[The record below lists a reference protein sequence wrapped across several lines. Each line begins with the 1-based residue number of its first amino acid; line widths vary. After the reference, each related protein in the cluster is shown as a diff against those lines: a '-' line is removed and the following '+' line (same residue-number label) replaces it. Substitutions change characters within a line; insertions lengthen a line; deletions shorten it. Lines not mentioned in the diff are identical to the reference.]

1 MMKRKIIILS
11 ITIISLLAI
20 IVKSSNKKPAI
31 EFEKFILDNGL
42 EVILHIDRSDPIVA
56 INLAAHVGSG
66 REKPGKTGFAHL
78 FEHLL
83 FLDSENLGYG
93 GLDEMNTR
101 IGGDG
106 TNGFTTND
114 MTQYFQAVPKEGLEK
129 IIWAEA
135 DKLGWFINTV
145 TQDVLD
151 NEKQVVKNEKRQR
164 VDNQP
169 YGHNLYIVSKAI
181 YPSSHPYNW
190 QVIGSL
196 EDLDSSTLDDVKEFY
211 SKWYVPNNV
220 TLTLSGDF
228 KKSEAKKL
236 ITKYFGEIPRGK
248 DISSYEA
255 EPISLEA
262 DKSFYHEDNFAT
274 LPRLSITWPTVKQ
287 YHPDSY
293 AIDILI
299 NYLTEGKDAPLNKSM
314 VEEDKVTSQISSF
327 NFTKEIA
334 GELYMF
340 MSPNVNTGLDTL
352 LPSLKKGFARF
363 ENDGIS
369 ERDLNRIK
377 ASVEVEFYQNIQ
389 SALGKA
395 IQLSEYNTFT
405 NNPGFYAEEINN
417 ILSVTEEDIMRVYNK
432 YIKEKNAIYVSFVP
446 KGQVKLAL
454 SGAVKALIEEEEI
467 KLNDLNIGEYNPENR
482 ILKNFTPSSF
492 DRSVEP
498 SFGDSYEISAPNIWR
513 DQLKNGLSLYG
524 NFSDETPLINFSLF
538 IDAGKKYGAVDKPA
552 IPRLLAEMLGKGTLN
567 KTTSEVEDAIQ
578 SLGSSISIRNNV
590 EGTYITGV
598 TLNKNFNK
606 TIDILK
612 EILTKPRWDQEE
624 FELLKIK
631 AIEDITKSEGNP
643 NFIAYSENAKLNY
656 KDNNILRYVGYGP
669 KNKIDAV
676 DLVDLKDFYNQF
688 YNFNDA
694 KLRIVGNYDTKK
706 IKERFSFNM
715 NMSSDNQKLL
725 PEPANPVE
733 ETKIYFY
740 DIPNSK
746 QSVLTMNYPSL
757 KATNEDYLLA
767 KAINFSL
774 GGIYTSKLNS
784 KLRIEKGYT
793 YGIRSAFNG
802 TNDEGS
808 FQIQTSVRTNVTKE
822 AIELIR
828 DIITSYGTEFT
839 AAELEVM
846 KNALIR
852 GEALENETFT
862 NKLQLLNNIS
872 MYDYDD
878 NYQSENIKLIKEL
891 SIDKFKLLAAKYI
904 LPSKM
909 NILVVGDAKTQLGRL
924 KELGYGD
931 PILLNKY

>member
-1 MMKRKIIILS
+1 MKRNIIILA
-11 ITIISLLAI
+11 ITIISFLAI
-20 IVKSSNKKPAI
+20 IVKNSDKNPTI

-56 INLAAHVGSG
+56 INLAAKVGSG
-66 REKPGKTGFAHL
+66 REKPGRTGFAHL

-164 VDNQP
+164 VDNRP
-169 YGHNLYIVSKAI
+169 YGHNRYIVSKAI
-181 YPSSHPYNW
+181 YPSNHPYNW

-228 KKSEAKKL
+228 KKSEAKNL
-236 ITKYFGEIPRGK
+236 ITKYFGEIPKGE
-248 DISSYEA
+248 DISTYEA
-255 EPISLEA
+255 EPVSLKA

-274 LPRLSITWPTVKQ
+274 LPQLSITWPTVKQ

-293 AIDILI
+293 ALDILI
-299 NYLTEGKDAPLNKSM
+299 NYLTEGKNAPLNQSM
-314 VEEDKVTSQISSF
+314 IEEDKVTSQISSY
-327 NFTKEIA
+327 NHTKEIA

-340 MSPNVNTGLDTL
+340 MSPNENKSIDTL
-352 LPSLKKGFARF
+352 LPPLKKGFARF
-363 ENDGIS
+363 ENNGIS

-377 ASVEVEFYQNIQ
+377 AGVEVDFYQNIQ

-405 NNPGFYAEEINN
+405 NNPGFFEEEINN

-432 YIKEKNAIYVSFVP
+432 YIKGKNAVYVSFVP
-446 KGQVKLAL
+446 KGQIKLAL
-454 SGAVKALIEEEEI
+454 SGAVKAEIEEEEI
-467 KLNDLNIGEYNPENR
+467 KLNKLNISEYSPENR
-482 ILKNFTPSSF
+482 IIKKFTPSSF
-492 DRSVEP
+492 DRSIEP
-498 SFGDSYEISAPNIWR
+498 SFGESYEITAPNIWR
-513 DQLKNGLSLYG
+513 DQLKNGLDLYG
-524 NFSDETPLINFSLF
+524 NFSNETPLINFSLF
-538 IDAGKKYGAVDKPA
+538 IDAGRKYGAADKPA
-552 IPRLLAEMLGKGTLN
+552 IPRLLAEMLSKGTAN
-567 KTTSEVEDAIQ
+567 KTTSELEEAIQ
-578 SLGSSISIRNNV
+578 SLGSSISIRNDV
-590 EGTYITGV
+590 EGTYISGF
-598 TLNKNFNK
+598 TLSKNFNK
-606 TIDILK
+606 TINILK
-612 EILTKPRWDQEE
+612 EILTNPRWDQKE

-631 AIEDITKSEGNP
+631 VIEDITKSEGNP
-643 NFIAYSENAKLNY
+643 NFIAYRENAKLSY
-656 KDNNILRYVGYGP
+656 KDNNILHYVGYGP
-669 KNKIDAV
+669 KNKIEAV
-676 DLVDLKDFYNQF
+676 ELDDLQDFYKKF
-688 YNFNDA
+688 YNFNKA
-694 KLRIVGNYDTKK
+694 KLRIVGNYDTKQ
-706 IKERFSFNM
+706 IKEKFSFDM
-715 NMSSDNQKLL
+715 VMSSSNQRSL
-725 PEPANPVE
+725 PEPANPVG

-740 DIPNSK
+740 DIPDSK

-757 KATNEDYLLA
+757 KATDENYLLA

-828 DIITSYGTEFT
+828 DIVTSYGTKFT
-839 AAELEVM
+839 PSELEIM

-852 GEALENETFT
+852 GKALENETFT

-872 MYDYDD
+872 LYNYDD
-878 NYQSENIKLIKEL
+878 NYQSENTKLIKEL

-931 PILLNKY
+931 PILLNKH

>member
-1 MMKRKIIILS
+1 MKRNIIILA
-11 ITIISLLAI
+11 ITIISFLAI
-20 IVKSSNKKPAI
+20 IVKNSDKNPTI

-56 INLAAHVGSG
+56 INLAAKVGSG
-66 REKPGKTGFAHL
+66 REKPGRTGFAHL

-164 VDNQP
+164 VDNRP
-169 YGHNLYIVSKAI
+169 YGHNRYIVSKAI
-181 YPSSHPYNW
+181 YPSNHPYNW

-196 EDLDSSTLDDVKEFY
+196 EDLDSSTLGDVKEFY

-228 KKSEAKKL
+228 KKSEAKNL
-236 ITKYFGEIPRGK
+236 ITKYFGEIPKGE
-248 DISSYEA
+248 DISTYEA
-255 EPISLEA
+255 EPVSLKA

-274 LPRLSITWPTVKQ
+274 LPQLSITWPTVKQ

-293 AIDILI
+293 ALDILI
-299 NYLTEGKDAPLNKSM
+299 NYLTEGKNAPLNQSM
-314 VEEDKVTSQISSF
+314 IEEDKVTSQISSY
-327 NFTKEIA
+327 NHTKEIA

-340 MSPNVNTGLDTL
+340 MSPNENKSIDTL
-352 LPSLKKGFARF
+352 LPPLKKGFARF
-363 ENDGIS
+363 ENNGIS

-377 ASVEVEFYQNIQ
+377 AGVEVDFYQNIQ

-405 NNPGFYAEEINN
+405 NNPGFFEEEINN

-432 YIKEKNAIYVSFVP
+432 YIKGKNAVYVSFVP
-446 KGQVKLAL
+446 KGQIKLAL
-454 SGAVKALIEEEEI
+454 SGAVKAEIEEEEI
-467 KLNDLNIGEYNPENR
+467 KLNKLNISEYSPENR
-482 ILKNFTPSSF
+482 IIKKFTPSSF
-492 DRSVEP
+492 DRSIEP
-498 SFGDSYEISAPNIWR
+498 SFGESYEITAPNIWR
-513 DQLKNGLSLYG
+513 DQLKNGLDLYG
-524 NFSDETPLINFSLF
+524 NFSNETPLINFSLF
-538 IDAGKKYGAVDKPA
+538 IDAGRKYGAADKPA
-552 IPRLLAEMLGKGTLN
+552 IPRLLAEMLSKGTAN
-567 KTTSEVEDAIQ
+567 KTTSELEEAIQ
-578 SLGSSISIRNNV
+578 SLGSSISIRNDV
-590 EGTYITGV
+590 EGTYISGF
-598 TLNKNFNK
+598 TLSKNFNK
-606 TIDILK
+606 TINILK
-612 EILTKPRWDQEE
+612 EILTNPRWDQKE

-643 NFIAYSENAKLNY
+643 NFIAYRENAKLSY
-656 KDNNILRYVGYGP
+656 KDNNILHYVGYGP
-669 KNKIDAV
+669 KNKIEAV
-676 DLVDLKDFYNQF
+676 ELDDLQDFYKKF
-688 YNFNDA
+688 YNFNKA
-694 KLRIVGNYDTKK
+694 KLRIVGNYDTKQ
-706 IKERFSFNM
+706 IKEKFSFDM
-715 NMSSDNQKLL
+715 VMSSSNQRSL
-725 PEPANPVE
+725 PEPANPVG

-740 DIPNSK
+740 DIPDSK

-757 KATNEDYLLA
+757 KATDENYLLA

-828 DIITSYGTEFT
+828 DIVTSYGTKFT
-839 AAELEVM
+839 PSELEIM

-852 GEALENETFT
+852 GKALENETFT

-872 MYDYDD
+872 LYNYDD
-878 NYQSENIKLIKEL
+878 NYQSENTKLIKEL

-931 PILLNKY
+931 PILLNKH

>member
-1 MMKRKIIILS
+1 MKRNIIILS
-11 ITIISLLAI
+11 ITIISFLAI
-20 IVKSSNKKPAI
+20 IVKNSDKNPTI

-56 INLAAHVGSG
+56 INLAAKVGSG
-66 REKPGKTGFAHL
+66 REKPGRTGFAHL

-164 VDNQP
+164 VDNRP
-169 YGHNLYIVSKAI
+169 YGHNRYIVSKAI
-181 YPSSHPYNW
+181 YPSNHPYNW

-228 KKSEAKKL
+228 KKSEAKNL
-236 ITKYFGEIPRGK
+236 ITKYFGEIPKGE
-248 DISSYEA
+248 DISTYEA
-255 EPISLEA
+255 EPVSLKA

-274 LPRLSITWPTVKQ
+274 LPQLTITWPTVKQ

-293 AIDILI
+293 ALDILI
-299 NYLTEGKDAPLNKSM
+299 NYLTEGKNAPLNQSM
-314 VEEDKVTSQISSF
+314 IEEDKVTSQISSY
-327 NFTKEIA
+327 NHTKEIA

-340 MSPNVNTGLDTL
+340 MSPNENKSIDSL
-352 LPSLKKGFARF
+352 LPPLKKGFARF
-363 ENDGIS
+363 ETNGIS

-377 ASVEVEFYQNIQ
+377 AGVEVDFYQNIQ

-405 NNPGFYAEEINN
+405 NNPGFFEEEINN

-432 YIKEKNAIYVSFVP
+432 YIKGKNAVYVSFVP
-446 KGQVKLAL
+446 KGQIKLAL
-454 SGAVKALIEEEEI
+454 SGAVKAEIEEEEI
-467 KLNDLNIGEYNPENR
+467 KLNKLNISEYNPENR
-482 ILKNFTPSSF
+482 IIKKFTPSSF
-492 DRSVEP
+492 DRSIEP
-498 SFGDSYEISAPNIWR
+498 SFGESYEITAPNIWR
-513 DQLKNGLSLYG
+513 DQLKNGLDLYG

-538 IDAGKKYGAVDKPA
+538 IDAGRKYGAADKPA
-552 IPRLLAEMLGKGTLN
+552 IPRLLAEMLSKGTAN
-567 KTTSEVEDAIQ
+567 KTTSELEEAIQ
-578 SLGSSISIRNNV
+578 SLGSSISIRNDV
-590 EGTYITGV
+590 EGTYISGF
-598 TLNKNFNK
+598 TLSKNFNK
-606 TIDILK
+606 TINILK
-612 EILTKPRWDQEE
+612 EILTNPRWDQKE

-631 AIEDITKSEGNP
+631 VIEDITKSEGNP
-643 NFIAYSENAKLNY
+643 NFIAYRENAKLSY
-656 KDNNILRYVGYGP
+656 KDNNILHYVGYGP
-669 KNKIDAV
+669 KNKIEAV
-676 DLVDLKDFYNQF
+676 ELDDLQDFYNQY
-688 YNFNDA
+688 YNFNKA
-694 KLRIVGNYDTKK
+694 KLRIVGNYDTKQV
-706 IKERFSFNM
+706 KEKFSFDM
-715 NMSSDNQKLL
+715 VMSSSNQRSL
-725 PEPANPVE
+725 PEPANPVG

-740 DIPNSK
+740 DIPDSK

-757 KATNEDYLLA
+757 KATDENYLLA

-828 DIITSYGTEFT
+828 DIVTSYGTKFT
-839 AAELEVM
+839 PSELEIM

-852 GEALENETFT
+852 GKALENETFT

-872 MYDYDD
+872 LYNYDD
-878 NYQSENIKLIKEL
+878 NYQSENTKLIKEL

-931 PILLNKY
+931 PILLNKH

>member
-1 MMKRKIIILS
+1 MKRNIIILA
-11 ITIISLLAI
+11 ITIISFLAI
-20 IVKSSNKKPAI
+20 IVKNSDKNPTI

-56 INLAAHVGSG
+56 INLAAKVGSG
-66 REKPGKTGFAHL
+66 REKPGRTGFAHL

-164 VDNQP
+164 VDNRP
-169 YGHNLYIVSKAI
+169 YGHNRYIVSKAI
-181 YPSSHPYNW
+181 YPSNHPYNW

-228 KKSEAKKL
+228 KKSEAKNL
-236 ITKYFGEIPRGK
+236 ITKYFGEIPKGE
-248 DISSYEA
+248 DISTYEA
-255 EPISLEA
+255 EPVSLKA

-274 LPRLSITWPTVKQ
+274 LPQLTITWPTVKQ

-293 AIDILI
+293 ALDILI
-299 NYLTEGKDAPLNKSM
+299 NYLTEGKNAPLNQSM
-314 VEEDKVTSQISSF
+314 IEEDKVTSQISSY
-327 NFTKEIA
+327 NHTKEIA

-340 MSPNVNTGLDTL
+340 MSPNENKSIDSL
-352 LPSLKKGFARF
+352 LPPLKKGFARF
-363 ENDGIS
+363 ETNGIS

-377 ASVEVEFYQNIQ
+377 AGVEVDFYQNIQ

-405 NNPGFYAEEINN
+405 NNPGFFEEEINN

-432 YIKEKNAIYVSFVP
+432 YIKGKNAVYVSFVP
-446 KGQVKLAL
+446 KGQIKLAL
-454 SGAVKALIEEEEI
+454 SGAVKAEIEEEEI
-467 KLNDLNIGEYNPENR
+467 KLNKLNISEYNPENR
-482 ILKNFTPSSF
+482 IIKKFTPSSF
-492 DRSVEP
+492 DRSIEP
-498 SFGDSYEISAPNIWR
+498 SFGESYEITAPNIWR
-513 DQLKNGLSLYG
+513 DQLKNGLDLYG

-538 IDAGKKYGAVDKPA
+538 IDAGRKYGAADKPA
-552 IPRLLAEMLGKGTLN
+552 IPRLLAEMLSKGTAN
-567 KTTSEVEDAIQ
+567 KTTSELEEAIQ
-578 SLGSSISIRNNV
+578 SLGSSISIRNDV
-590 EGTYITGV
+590 EGTYISGF
-598 TLNKNFNK
+598 TLSKNFNK
-606 TIDILK
+606 TINILK
-612 EILTKPRWDQEE
+612 EILTNPRWDQKE

-643 NFIAYSENAKLNY
+643 NFIAYRENAKLSY
-656 KDNNILRYVGYGP
+656 KDNNILHYVGYGP
-669 KNKIDAV
+669 KNKIEAV
-676 DLVDLKDFYNQF
+676 ELDDLQDFYNQY
-688 YNFNDA
+688 YNFNKA
-694 KLRIVGNYDTKK
+694 KLRIVGNYDTKQV
-706 IKERFSFNM
+706 KEKFSFDM
-715 NMSSDNQKLL
+715 VMSSSNQRSL
-725 PEPANPVE
+725 PEPANPVG

-740 DIPNSK
+740 DIPDSK

-757 KATNEDYLLA
+757 KATDENYLLA

-828 DIITSYGTEFT
+828 DIVTSYGTKFT
-839 AAELEVM
+839 PSELEIM

-852 GEALENETFT
+852 GKALENETFT

-872 MYDYDD
+872 LYNYDD
-878 NYQSENIKLIKEL
+878 NYQSENTKLIKEL

-931 PILLNKY
+931 PILLNKH

>member
-1 MMKRKIIILS
+1 MKRNIIILA
-11 ITIISLLAI
+11 ITIISFLAI
-20 IVKSSNKKPAI
+20 IVKNSDKNPTI

-56 INLAAHVGSG
+56 INLAAKVGSG
-66 REKPGKTGFAHL
+66 REKPGRTGFAHL

-164 VDNQP
+164 VDNRP
-169 YGHNLYIVSKAI
+169 YGHNRYIVSKAI
-181 YPSSHPYNW
+181 YPSNHPYNW

-196 EDLDSSTLDDVKEFY
+196 EDLDSSTLGDVKEFY

-228 KKSEAKKL
+228 KKSEAKNL
-236 ITKYFGEIPRGK
+236 ITKYFGEIPKGE
-248 DISSYEA
+248 DISTYEA
-255 EPISLEA
+255 EPVSLKA

-293 AIDILI
+293 PLDILI
-299 NYLTEGKDAPLNKSM
+299 NYLTEGKNAPLNQSM
-314 VEEDKVTSQISSF
+314 IEEDKVTSQISSY
-327 NFTKEIA
+327 NHTKEIA

-340 MSPNVNTGLDTL
+340 MSPNENKSIDSL
-352 LPSLKKGFARF
+352 LPPLKKGFARF
-363 ENDGIS
+363 ENNGIS

-377 ASVEVEFYQNIQ
+377 AGVEVDFYQNIQ

-405 NNPGFYAEEINN
+405 NNPGFFEEEINN

-432 YIKEKNAIYVSFVP
+432 YIKGKNAVYVSFVP
-446 KGQVKLAL
+446 KGQIKLAL
-454 SGAVKALIEEEEI
+454 SGAVKAEIEEEEI
-467 KLNDLNIGEYNPENR
+467 KLNKLNISEYNPENR
-482 ILKNFTPSSF
+482 IIKKFTPSSF
-492 DRSVEP
+492 DRSIEP
-498 SFGDSYEISAPNIWR
+498 SFGESYEITAPNIWR
-513 DQLKNGLSLYG
+513 DQLKNGLDLYG

-538 IDAGKKYGAVDKPA
+538 IDAGRKYGAADKPA
-552 IPRLLAEMLGKGTLN
+552 IPRLLAEMLSKGTAN
-567 KTTSEVEDAIQ
+567 KTTSELEEAIQ
-578 SLGSSISIRNNV
+578 SLGSSISIRNDV
-590 EGTYITGV
+590 EGTYISGF
-598 TLNKNFNK
+598 TLSKNFNK
-606 TIDILK
+606 TINILE
-612 EILTKPRWDQEE
+612 EILTNPRWDQKE

-631 AIEDITKSEGNP
+631 VIEDITKSEGNP
-643 NFIAYSENAKLNY
+643 NFIAYRENAKLSY
-656 KDNNILRYVGYGP
+656 KDNNILHYVGYGP
-669 KNKIDAV
+669 KNKIEAV
-676 DLVDLKDFYNQF
+676 ELDDLQDFYNQF
-688 YNFNDA
+688 YNFNKA
-694 KLRIVGNYDTKK
+694 KLRIVGNYDKK
-706 IKERFSFNM
+706 QIKEKFSFDM
-715 NMSSDNQKLL
+715 VMSSSNQRSL
-725 PEPANPVE
+725 PEPASPVG

-740 DIPNSK
+740 DIPDSK

-757 KATNEDYLLA
+757 KATDEDYLLA

-828 DIITSYGTEFT
+828 DIVTSYGTKFT
-839 AAELEVM
+839 PSELEIM

-852 GEALENETFT
+852 GKALENETFT

-872 MYDYDD
+872 LYNYDD
-878 NYQSENIKLIKEL
+878 NYQSENTKLIKEL

-931 PILLNKY
+931 AILLNKQ

>member
-1 MMKRKIIILS
+1 MKRNIIILS
-11 ITIISLLAI
+11 ITIISFLAI
-20 IVKSSNKKPAI
+20 IVKNSDKNPTI

-56 INLAAHVGSG
+56 INLAAKVGSG
-66 REKPGKTGFAHL
+66 REKPGRTGFAHL

-164 VDNQP
+164 VDNRP
-169 YGHNLYIVSKAI
+169 YGHNRYIVSKAI
-181 YPSSHPYNW
+181 YPSNHPYNW

-196 EDLDSSTLDDVKEFY
+196 EDLDSSTLGDVKEFY

-228 KKSEAKKL
+228 KKSEAKNL
-236 ITKYFGEIPRGK
+236 ITKYFGEIPKGE
-248 DISSYEA
+248 DISTYEA
-255 EPISLEA
+255 EPVSLKA

-274 LPRLSITWPTVKQ
+274 LPQLSITWPTVKQ

-293 AIDILI
+293 ALDILI
-299 NYLTEGKDAPLNKSM
+299 NYLTEGKNAPLNQSM
-314 VEEDKVTSQISSF
+314 IEEDKVTSQISSY
-327 NFTKEIA
+327 NHTKEIA

-340 MSPNVNTGLDTL
+340 MSPNENKSIDSL
-352 LPSLKKGFARF
+352 LPPLKKGFARF
-363 ENDGIS
+363 ENNGIS

-377 ASVEVEFYQNIQ
+377 AGVEVDFYQNIQ

-405 NNPGFYAEEINN
+405 NNPGFFEEEINN

-432 YIKEKNAIYVSFVP
+432 YIKGKNAVYVSFVP
-446 KGQVKLAL
+446 KGQIKLAL
-454 SGAVKALIEEEEI
+454 SGAVKAEIEEEEI
-467 KLNDLNIGEYNPENR
+467 KLNKLNISEYSPENR
-482 ILKNFTPSSF
+482 IIKKFTPSSF
-492 DRSVEP
+492 DRSIEP
-498 SFGDSYEISAPNIWR
+498 SFGESYEITAPNIWR
-513 DQLKNGLSLYG
+513 DQLKNGLDLYG
-524 NFSDETPLINFSLF
+524 NFSNETPLINFSLF
-538 IDAGKKYGAVDKPA
+538 IDAGRKYGAADKPA
-552 IPRLLAEMLGKGTLN
+552 IPRLLAEMLSKGTAN
-567 KTTSEVEDAIQ
+567 KTTSELEEAIQ
-578 SLGSSISIRNNV
+578 SLGSSISIRNDV
-590 EGTYITGV
+590 EGTYISGF
-598 TLNKNFNK
+598 TLSKNFNK
-606 TIDILK
+606 TINILK
-612 EILTKPRWDQEE
+612 EILTNPRWDQKE

-643 NFIAYSENAKLNY
+643 NFIAYRENAKLSY
-656 KDNNILRYVGYGP
+656 KDNNILHYVGYGP
-669 KNKIDAV
+669 KNKIEAV
-676 DLVDLKDFYNQF
+676 ELDDLQDFYNQF
-688 YNFNDA
+688 YNFNKA
-694 KLRIVGNYDTKK
+694 KLRIVGNYDTKQ
-706 IKERFSFNM
+706 IKEKFSFDM
-715 NMSSDNQKLL
+715 VMSSSNQRSL
-725 PEPANPVE
+725 PEPANPVG

-740 DIPNSK
+740 DIPDSK
-746 QSVLTMNYPSL
+746 QSVLSMNYPSL
-757 KATNEDYLLA
+757 KATDENYLLA

-828 DIITSYGTEFT
+828 DIVTSYGTKFT
-839 AAELEVM
+839 PSELEIM

-852 GEALENETFT
+852 GKALENETLT

-872 MYDYDD
+872 LYNYDD
-878 NYQSENIKLIKEL
+878 NYQSENTKLIKEL

-931 PILLNKY
+931 PILLNKH

>member
-1 MMKRKIIILS
+1 MKRNIIILS
-11 ITIISLLAI
+11 ITIISFLAI
-20 IVKSSNKKPAI
+20 IVKNSDKNPTI

-56 INLAAHVGSG
+56 INLAAKVGSG
-66 REKPGKTGFAHL
+66 REKPGRTGFAHL

-164 VDNQP
+164 VDNRP
-169 YGHNLYIVSKAI
+169 YGHNRYIVSKAI
-181 YPSSHPYNW
+181 YPSNHPYNW

-196 EDLDSSTLDDVKEFY
+196 EDLDSSTLGDVKEFY

-228 KKSEAKKL
+228 KKSEAKNL
-236 ITKYFGEIPRGK
+236 ITKYFGEIPKGE
-248 DISSYEA
+248 DISTYEA
-255 EPISLEA
+255 EPVSLKA

-274 LPRLSITWPTVKQ
+274 LPQLSITWPTVKQ

-293 AIDILI
+293 ALDILI
-299 NYLTEGKDAPLNKSM
+299 NYLTEGKNAPLNQSM
-314 VEEDKVTSQISSF
+314 IEEDKVTSQISSY
-327 NFTKEIA
+327 NHTKEIA

-340 MSPNVNTGLDTL
+340 MSPNENKSIDSL
-352 LPSLKKGFARF
+352 LPPLKKGFARF
-363 ENDGIS
+363 ETNGIS

-377 ASVEVEFYQNIQ
+377 AGVEVDFYQNIQ

-405 NNPGFYAEEINN
+405 NNPGFFEEEINN

-432 YIKEKNAIYVSFVP
+432 YIKGKNAVYVSFVP
-446 KGQVKLAL
+446 KGQIKLAL
-454 SGAVKALIEEEEI
+454 SGAVKAEIEEEEI
-467 KLNDLNIGEYNPENR
+467 KLNKLNISEYNPENR
-482 ILKNFTPSSF
+482 IIKKFTPSSF
-492 DRSVEP
+492 DRTLEP
-498 SFGDSYEISAPNIWR
+498 SFGESYEITAPNIWR
-513 DQLKNGLSLYG
+513 DQLKNGLDLYG

-538 IDAGKKYGAVDKPA
+538 IDAGRKYGAADKPA
-552 IPRLLAEMLGKGTLN
+552 IPRLLAEMLSKGTAN
-567 KTTSEVEDAIQ
+567 KTTSELEEAIQ
-578 SLGSSISIRNNV
+578 SLGSSISIRNDV
-590 EGTYITGV
+590 EGTYISGF
-598 TLNKNFNK
+598 TLSKNFNK
-606 TIDILK
+606 TINILK
-612 EILTKPRWDQEE
+612 EILTNPRWDQKE

-631 AIEDITKSEGNP
+631 VIEDITKSEGNP
-643 NFIAYSENAKLNY
+643 NFIAYRENAKLSY
-656 KDNNILRYVGYGP
+656 KDNNILHYVGYGP
-669 KNKIDAV
+669 KNKIEAV
-676 DLVDLKDFYNQF
+676 ELDDLQDFYNQY
-688 YNFNDA
+688 YNFNKA
-694 KLRIVGNYDTKK
+694 KLRIVGNYDTKQV
-706 IKERFSFNM
+706 KEKFSFDM
-715 NMSSDNQKLL
+715 VMSSSNQRSL
-725 PEPANPVE
+725 PEPANPVG

-740 DIPNSK
+740 DIPDSK

-757 KATNEDYLLA
+757 KATDENYLLA

-828 DIITSYGTEFT
+828 DIVTSYGTKFT
-839 AAELEVM
+839 PSELEIM

-852 GEALENETFT
+852 GKALENETFT

-872 MYDYDD
+872 LYNYDD
-878 NYQSENIKLIKEL
+878 NYQSENTKLIKEL

-931 PILLNKY
+931 PILLNKH

>member
-1 MMKRKIIILS
+1 MKRNIIILS
-11 ITIISLLAI
+11 ITIISFLAI
-20 IVKSSNKKPAI
+20 IVKNSDKNPTI

-56 INLAAHVGSG
+56 INLAAKVGSG
-66 REKPGKTGFAHL
+66 REKPGRTGFAHL

-164 VDNQP
+164 VDNRP
-169 YGHNLYIVSKAI
+169 YGHNRYIVSKAI
-181 YPSSHPYNW
+181 YPSNHPYNW

-228 KKSEAKKL
+228 KKSEAKNL
-236 ITKYFGEIPRGK
+236 ITKYFGEIPKGE
-248 DISSYEA
+248 DISTYEA
-255 EPISLEA
+255 EPVSLKA

-274 LPRLSITWPTVKQ
+274 LPQLTITWPTVKQ

-293 AIDILI
+293 ALDILI
-299 NYLTEGKDAPLNKSM
+299 NYLTEGKNAPLNQSM
-314 VEEDKVTSQISSF
+314 IEEDKVTSQISSY
-327 NFTKEIA
+327 NHTKEIA

-340 MSPNVNTGLDTL
+340 MSPNENKSIDSL
-352 LPSLKKGFARF
+352 LPPLKKGFARF
-363 ENDGIS
+363 ETNGIS

-377 ASVEVEFYQNIQ
+377 AGVEVDFYQNIQ

-405 NNPGFYAEEINN
+405 NNPGFFEEEINN

-432 YIKEKNAIYVSFVP
+432 YIKGKNAVYVSFVP
-446 KGQVKLAL
+446 KGQIKLAL
-454 SGAVKALIEEEEI
+454 SGAVKAEIEEEEI
-467 KLNDLNIGEYNPENR
+467 KLNKLNISEYSPENR
-482 ILKNFTPSSF
+482 IIKKFTPSSF
-492 DRSVEP
+492 DRSIEP
-498 SFGDSYEISAPNIWR
+498 SFGESYEITAPNIWR
-513 DQLKNGLSLYG
+513 DQLKNGLDLYG

-538 IDAGKKYGAVDKPA
+538 IDAGRKYGAADKPA
-552 IPRLLAEMLGKGTLN
+552 IPRLLAEMLSKGTAN
-567 KTTSEVEDAIQ
+567 KTTSELEEAIQ
-578 SLGSSISIRNNV
+578 SLGSSISIRNDV
-590 EGTYITGV
+590 EGTYISGF
-598 TLNKNFNK
+598 TLSKNFNK
-606 TIDILK
+606 TINILK
-612 EILTKPRWDQEE
+612 EILTNPRWDQKE

-631 AIEDITKSEGNP
+631 VIEDITKSEGNP
-643 NFIAYSENAKLNY
+643 NFIAYRENAKLSY
-656 KDNNILRYVGYGP
+656 KDNNILHYVGYGP
-669 KNKIDAV
+669 KNKIEAV
-676 DLVDLKDFYNQF
+676 ELDDLQDFYNQY
-688 YNFNDA
+688 YNFNKA
-694 KLRIVGNYDTKK
+694 KLRIVGNYDTKQV
-706 IKERFSFNM
+706 KEKFSFDM
-715 NMSSDNQKLL
+715 VMSSSNQRSL
-725 PEPANPVE
+725 PEPANPVG

-740 DIPNSK
+740 DIPDSK

-757 KATNEDYLLA
+757 KATDENYLLA

-828 DIITSYGTEFT
+828 DIVTSYGTKFT
-839 AAELEVM
+839 PSELEIM

-852 GEALENETFT
+852 GKALENETFT

-872 MYDYDD
+872 LYNYDD
-878 NYQSENIKLIKEL
+878 NYQSENTKLIKEL

-931 PILLNKY
+931 PILLNKH

>member
-1 MMKRKIIILS
+1 MKRNIIILS
-11 ITIISLLAI
+11 ITIISFLAI
-20 IVKSSNKKPAI
+20 IVKNSDKNPTI

-56 INLAAHVGSG
+56 INLAAKVGSG
-66 REKPGKTGFAHL
+66 REKPGRTGFAHL

-164 VDNQP
+164 VDNRP
-169 YGHNLYIVSKAI
+169 YGHNRYIVSKAI
-181 YPSSHPYNW
+181 YPSNHPYNW

-196 EDLDSSTLDDVKEFY
+196 EDLDSSTLGDVKEFY

-228 KKSEAKKL
+228 KKSEAKNL
-236 ITKYFGEIPRGK
+236 ITKYFGEIPKGE
-248 DISSYEA
+248 DISTYEA
-255 EPISLEA
+255 EPVSLKA

-274 LPRLSITWPTVKQ
+274 LPQLSITWPTVKQ

-293 AIDILI
+293 ALDILI
-299 NYLTEGKDAPLNKSM
+299 NYLTEGKNAPLNQSM
-314 VEEDKVTSQISSF
+314 IEEDKVTSQISSY
-327 NFTKEIA
+327 NHTKEIA

-340 MSPNVNTGLDTL
+340 MSPNENKSIDSL
-352 LPSLKKGFARF
+352 LPPLKKGFARF
-363 ENDGIS
+363 ENNGIS

-377 ASVEVEFYQNIQ
+377 AGVEVDFYQNIQ

-405 NNPGFYAEEINN
+405 NNPGFFEEEINN

-432 YIKEKNAIYVSFVP
+432 YIKGKNAVYVSFVP
-446 KGQVKLAL
+446 KGQIKLAL
-454 SGAVKALIEEEEI
+454 SGAVKAEIEEEEI
-467 KLNDLNIGEYNPENR
+467 KLNKLNISEYSPENR
-482 ILKNFTPSSF
+482 IIKKFTPSSF
-492 DRSVEP
+492 DRSIEP
-498 SFGDSYEISAPNIWR
+498 SFGESYEITAPNIWR
-513 DQLKNGLSLYG
+513 DQLKNGLDLYG
-524 NFSDETPLINFSLF
+524 NFSNETPLINFSLF
-538 IDAGKKYGAVDKPA
+538 IDAGRKYGAADKPA
-552 IPRLLAEMLGKGTLN
+552 IPRLLAEMLSKGTAN
-567 KTTSEVEDAIQ
+567 KTTSELEEAIQ
-578 SLGSSISIRNNV
+578 SLGSSISIRNDV
-590 EGTYITGV
+590 EGTYISGF
-598 TLNKNFNK
+598 TLSKNFNK
-606 TIDILK
+606 TINILK
-612 EILTKPRWDQEE
+612 EILTNPRWDQKE

-631 AIEDITKSEGNP
+631 VIEDITKSEGNP
-643 NFIAYSENAKLNY
+643 NFIAYRENAKLSY
-656 KDNNILRYVGYGP
+656 KDNNILHYVGYGP
-669 KNKIDAV
+669 KNKIEAV
-676 DLVDLKDFYNQF
+676 ELDDLQDFYNQF
-688 YNFNDA
+688 YNFNKA
-694 KLRIVGNYDTKK
+694 KLRIVGNYDTKQ
-706 IKERFSFNM
+706 IKEKFSFDM
-715 NMSSDNQKLL
+715 VMSSSNQRSL
-725 PEPANPVE
+725 PEPANTVG

-740 DIPNSK
+740 DIPDSK

-757 KATNEDYLLA
+757 KATDENYLLA

-828 DIITSYGTEFT
+828 DIVTSYGTKFT
-839 AAELEVM
+839 PSELEIM

-852 GEALENETFT
+852 GKALENETFT

-872 MYDYDD
+872 LYNYDD
-878 NYQSENIKLIKEL
+878 NYQSENTKLIKEL

-931 PILLNKY
+931 PILLNKH

>member
-1 MMKRKIIILS
+1 MKRNIIILS

-20 IVKSSNKKPAI
+20 IVKSSDKNPTI

-66 REKPGKTGFAHL
+66 REKPGRTGFAHL

-164 VDNQP
+164 VDNRP
-169 YGHNLYIVSKAI
+169 YGHNRYIVSKAI

-196 EDLDSSTLDDVKEFY
+196 EDLDSSTLGDVKEFY

-228 KKSEAKKL
+228 KKSEAKNL
-236 ITKYFGEIPRGK
+236 ITKYFGEIPKGE
-248 DISSYEA
+248 DISTYEA
-255 EPISLEA
+255 EPVSLKA

-293 AIDILI
+293 ALDILI
-299 NYLTEGKDAPLNKSM
+299 NYLTEGKNAPLNQSM
-314 VEEDKVTSQISSF
+314 IEEDKVTSQISSY
-327 NFTKEIA
+327 NHTKEIA

-340 MSPNVNTGLDTL
+340 MSPNENKSIDSL
-352 LPSLKKGFARF
+352 LPPLKKGFARF
-363 ENDGIS
+363 ENNGIS

-377 ASVEVEFYQNIQ
+377 AGVEVDFYQNIQ

-405 NNPGFYAEEINN
+405 NNPGFFEEEINN

-432 YIKEKNAIYVSFVP
+432 YIKGKNAVYVSFVP
-446 KGQVKLAL
+446 KGQIKLAL
-454 SGAVKALIEEEEI
+454 SGAVKAEIEEEEI
-467 KLNDLNIGEYNPENR
+467 KLNKLNISEYNPENR
-482 ILKNFTPSSF
+482 IIKKFTPSSF
-492 DRSVEP
+492 DRSIEP
-498 SFGDSYEISAPNIWR
+498 SFGESYEITAPNIWR
-513 DQLKNGLSLYG
+513 DQLKNGLDLYG

-538 IDAGKKYGAVDKPA
+538 IDAGRKYGAADKPA
-552 IPRLLAEMLGKGTLN
+552 IPRLLAEMLSKGTAN
-567 KTTSEVEDAIQ
+567 KTTSELEEAIQ
-578 SLGSSISIRNNV
+578 SLGSSISIRNDV
-590 EGTYITGV
+590 EGTYISGF
-598 TLNKNFNK
+598 TLSKNFNK
-606 TIDILK
+606 TINILK
-612 EILTKPRWDQEE
+612 EILTNPRWDQKE

-643 NFIAYSENAKLNY
+643 NFIAYRENAKLSY
-656 KDNNILRYVGYGP
+656 KDNNILHYVGYGP
-669 KNKIDAV
+669 KNKIEIVELD
-676 DLVDLKDFYNQF
+676 DLQ
-688 YNFNDA
+688 
-694 KLRIVGNYDTKK
+694 
-706 IKERFSFNM
+706 RF
-715 NMSSDNQKLL
+715 L
-725 PEPANPVE
+725 
-733 ETKIYFY
+733 
-740 DIPNSK
+740 
-746 QSVLTMNYPSL
+746 QS
-757 KATNEDYLLA
+757 
-767 KAINFSL
+767 
-774 GGIYTSKLNS
+774 
-784 KLRIEKGYT
+784 
-793 YGIRSAFNG
+793 
-802 TNDEGS
+802 
-808 FQIQTSVRTNVTKE
+808 
-822 AIELIR
+822 
-828 DIITSYGTEFT
+828 
-839 AAELEVM
+839 
-846 KNALIR
+846 
-852 GEALENETFT
+852 
-862 NKLQLLNNIS
+862 
-872 MYDYDD
+872 
-878 NYQSENIKLIKEL
+878 
-891 SIDKFKLLAAKYI
+891 I
-904 LPSKM
+904 L
-909 NILVVGDAKTQLGRL
+909 
-924 KELGYGD
+924 
-931 PILLNKY
+931 

>member
-1 MMKRKIIILS
+1 MKRNIIILS
-11 ITIISLLAI
+11 ITIISFLAI
-20 IVKSSNKKPAI
+20 IVKNSDKNPTI

-56 INLAAHVGSG
+56 INLAAKVGSG
-66 REKPGKTGFAHL
+66 REKPGRTGFAHL

-164 VDNQP
+164 VDNRP
-169 YGHNLYIVSKAI
+169 YGHNRYIVSKAI
-181 YPSSHPYNW
+181 YPSNHPYNW

-228 KKSEAKKL
+228 KKSEAKNL
-236 ITKYFGEIPRGK
+236 ITKYFGEIPKGE
-248 DISSYEA
+248 DISTYEA
-255 EPISLEA
+255 EPVSLKA

-274 LPRLSITWPTVKQ
+274 LPQLTITWPTVKQ

-293 AIDILI
+293 ALDILI
-299 NYLTEGKDAPLNKSM
+299 NYLTEGKNAPLNQSM
-314 VEEDKVTSQISSF
+314 IEEDKVTSQISSY
-327 NFTKEIA
+327 NHTKEIA

-340 MSPNVNTGLDTL
+340 MSPNENKSIDSL
-352 LPSLKKGFARF
+352 LPPLKKGFARF
-363 ENDGIS
+363 ETNGIS

-377 ASVEVEFYQNIQ
+377 AGVEVDFYQNIQ

-405 NNPGFYAEEINN
+405 NNPGFFEEEINN

-432 YIKEKNAIYVSFVP
+432 YIKGKNAVYVSFVP
-446 KGQVKLAL
+446 KGQIKLAL
-454 SGAVKALIEEEEI
+454 SGAVKAEIEEEEI
-467 KLNDLNIGEYNPENR
+467 KLNKLNISEYNPENR
-482 ILKNFTPSSF
+482 IIKKFTPSSF
-492 DRSVEP
+492 DRSIEP
-498 SFGDSYEISAPNIWR
+498 SFGESYEITAPNIWR
-513 DQLKNGLSLYG
+513 DQLKNGLGLYG

-538 IDAGKKYGAVDKPA
+538 IDAGRKYGAADKPA
-552 IPRLLAEMLGKGTLN
+552 IPRLLAEMLSKGTAN
-567 KTTSEVEDAIQ
+567 KTTSELEEAIQ
-578 SLGSSISIRNNV
+578 SLGSSISIRNDV
-590 EGTYITGV
+590 EGTYISGF
-598 TLNKNFNK
+598 TLSKNFNK
-606 TIDILK
+606 TINILK
-612 EILTKPRWDQEE
+612 EILTNPRWDQKE

-631 AIEDITKSEGNP
+631 VIEDITKSEGNP
-643 NFIAYSENAKLNY
+643 NFIAYRENAKLSY
-656 KDNNILRYVGYGP
+656 KDNNILHYVGYGP
-669 KNKIDAV
+669 KNKIEAV
-676 DLVDLKDFYNQF
+676 ELDDLQDFYNQY
-688 YNFNDA
+688 YNFNKA
-694 KLRIVGNYDTKK
+694 KLRIVGNYDTKQV
-706 IKERFSFNM
+706 KEKFSFDM
-715 NMSSDNQKLL
+715 VMSSSNQRSL
-725 PEPANPVE
+725 PEPANPVG

-740 DIPNSK
+740 DIPDSK

-757 KATNEDYLLA
+757 KATDENYLLA

-828 DIITSYGTEFT
+828 DIVTSYGTKFT
-839 AAELEVM
+839 PSELEIM

-852 GEALENETFT
+852 GKALENETFT

-872 MYDYDD
+872 LYNYDD
-878 NYQSENIKLIKEL
+878 NYQSENTKLIKEL

-931 PILLNKY
+931 PILLNKH

>member
-1 MMKRKIIILS
+1 MKRNIIILS
-11 ITIISLLAI
+11 ITIISFLAI
-20 IVKSSNKKPAI
+20 IVKNSDKNPTI

-56 INLAAHVGSG
+56 INLAAKVGSG
-66 REKPGKTGFAHL
+66 REKPGRTGFAHL

-83 FLDSENLGYG
+83 FLDSENIGYG

-164 VDNQP
+164 VDNRP
-169 YGHNLYIVSKAI
+169 YGHNRYIVSKAI
-181 YPSSHPYNW
+181 YPSNHPYNW

-228 KKSEAKKL
+228 KKSEAKNL
-236 ITKYFGEIPRGK
+236 ITKYFGEIPKGE
-248 DISSYEA
+248 DISTYEA
-255 EPISLEA
+255 EPVSLKA

-274 LPRLSITWPTVKQ
+274 LPQLSITWPTVKQ

-293 AIDILI
+293 ALDILI
-299 NYLTEGKDAPLNKSM
+299 NYLTEGKNAPLNQSM
-314 VEEDKVTSQISSF
+314 IEEDKVTSQISSY
-327 NFTKEIA
+327 NHTKEIA

-340 MSPNVNTGLDTL
+340 MSPNENKSIASL
-352 LPSLKKGFARF
+352 LPPLKKGFARF
-363 ENDGIS
+363 ETNGIS

-377 ASVEVEFYQNIQ
+377 AGVEVDFYQNIQ

-405 NNPGFYAEEINN
+405 NNPGFFEEEINN

-432 YIKEKNAIYVSFVP
+432 YIKGKNAVYVSFVP
-446 KGQVKLAL
+446 KGQIKLAL
-454 SGAVKALIEEEEI
+454 SGAVKAEIEEEEI
-467 KLNDLNIGEYNPENR
+467 KLNKLNISEYNPENR
-482 ILKNFTPSSF
+482 IIKKFTPSSF
-492 DRSVEP
+492 DRTLEP
-498 SFGDSYEISAPNIWR
+498 SFGESYEITAPNIWR
-513 DQLKNGLSLYG
+513 DQLKNGLDLYG

-538 IDAGKKYGAVDKPA
+538 IDAGRKYGAADKPA
-552 IPRLLAEMLGKGTLN
+552 IPRLLAEMLSKGTAN
-567 KTTSEVEDAIQ
+567 KTTSELEEAIQ
-578 SLGSSISIRNNV
+578 SLGSSISIRNDV
-590 EGTYITGV
+590 EGTYISGF
-598 TLNKNFNK
+598 TLSKNFNK
-606 TIDILK
+606 TINILK
-612 EILTKPRWDQEE
+612 EILTNPRWDQKE

-631 AIEDITKSEGNP
+631 VIEDITKSEGNP
-643 NFIAYSENAKLNY
+643 NFIAYRENAKLSY
-656 KDNNILRYVGYGP
+656 KDNNILHYVGYGP
-669 KNKIDAV
+669 KNKIEAV
-676 DLVDLKDFYNQF
+676 ELDDLQDFYNQF
-688 YNFNDA
+688 YNFNKA
-694 KLRIVGNYDTKK
+694 KLRIVGNYDTKQ
-706 IKERFSFNM
+706 IKEKFSFDM
-715 NMSSDNQKLL
+715 VMSSSNQRSL
-725 PEPANPVE
+725 PEPANPVG

-740 DIPNSK
+740 DIPDSK

-757 KATNEDYLLA
+757 KATDENYLLA

-828 DIITSYGTEFT
+828 DIVTSYGTKFT
-839 AAELEVM
+839 PSELEIM

-852 GEALENETFT
+852 GKALENETFT

-872 MYDYDD
+872 LYNYDD
-878 NYQSENIKLIKEL
+878 NYQSENTKLIKEL

-931 PILLNKY
+931 PILLNKH

>member
-1 MMKRKIIILS
+1 MKRNIIILS
-11 ITIISLLAI
+11 ITIISFLAI
-20 IVKSSNKKPAI
+20 IVKNSDKNPTI

-56 INLAAHVGSG
+56 INLAAKVGSG
-66 REKPGKTGFAHL
+66 REKPGRTGFAHL

-164 VDNQP
+164 VDNRP
-169 YGHNLYIVSKAI
+169 YGHNRYIVSKAI
-181 YPSSHPYNW
+181 YPSNHPYNW

-196 EDLDSSTLDDVKEFY
+196 EDLDSATLDDVKEFY

-228 KKSEAKKL
+228 KKSEAKNL
-236 ITKYFGEIPRGK
+236 ITKYFGEIPKGE
-248 DISSYEA
+248 DISTYEA
-255 EPISLEA
+255 EPVSLKA

-274 LPRLSITWPTVKQ
+274 LPQLTITWPTVKQ

-293 AIDILI
+293 ALDILI
-299 NYLTEGKDAPLNKSM
+299 NYLTEGKNAPLNQSM
-314 VEEDKVTSQISSF
+314 IEEDKVTSQISSY
-327 NFTKEIA
+327 NHTKEIA

-340 MSPNVNTGLDTL
+340 MSPNENKSIDSL
-352 LPSLKKGFARF
+352 LPPLKKGFARF
-363 ENDGIS
+363 ETNGIS

-377 ASVEVEFYQNIQ
+377 AGVEVDFYQNIQ

-405 NNPGFYAEEINN
+405 NNPGFFEEEINN

-432 YIKEKNAIYVSFVP
+432 YIKGKNAVYVSFVP
-446 KGQVKLAL
+446 KGQIKLAL
-454 SGAVKALIEEEEI
+454 SGAVKAEIEEEEI
-467 KLNDLNIGEYNPENR
+467 KLNKLNISEYNPENR
-482 ILKNFTPSSF
+482 IIKKFTPSSF
-492 DRSVEP
+492 DRSIEP
-498 SFGDSYEISAPNIWR
+498 SFGESYEITAPNIWR
-513 DQLKNGLSLYG
+513 DQLKNGLDLYG

-538 IDAGKKYGAVDKPA
+538 IDAGRKYGAADKPA
-552 IPRLLAEMLGKGTLN
+552 IPRLLAEMLSKGTAN
-567 KTTSEVEDAIQ
+567 KTTSELEEAIQ
-578 SLGSSISIRNNV
+578 SLGSSISIRNDV
-590 EGTYITGV
+590 EGTYISGF
-598 TLNKNFNK
+598 TLSKNFNK
-606 TIDILK
+606 TINILK
-612 EILTKPRWDQEE
+612 EILTNPRWDQKE

-631 AIEDITKSEGNP
+631 VIEDITKSEGNP
-643 NFIAYSENAKLNY
+643 NFIAYRENAKLSY
-656 KDNNILRYVGYGP
+656 KDNNILHYVGYGP
-669 KNKIDAV
+669 KNKIEAV
-676 DLVDLKDFYNQF
+676 ELDDLQDFYNQY
-688 YNFNDA
+688 YNFNKA
-694 KLRIVGNYDTKK
+694 KLRIVGNYDTKQV
-706 IKERFSFNM
+706 KEKFSFDM
-715 NMSSDNQKLL
+715 VMSSSNQRSL
-725 PEPANPVE
+725 PEPANPVG

-740 DIPNSK
+740 DIPDSK

-757 KATNEDYLLA
+757 KATDENYLLA

-828 DIITSYGTEFT
+828 DIVTSYGTKFT
-839 AAELEVM
+839 PSELEIM

-852 GEALENETFT
+852 GKALENETFT

-872 MYDYDD
+872 LYNYDD
-878 NYQSENIKLIKEL
+878 NYQSENTKLIKEL

-931 PILLNKY
+931 PILLNKH

>member
-1 MMKRKIIILS
+1 MKRNIIILS
-11 ITIISLLAI
+11 IIIISFLAI
-20 IVKSSNKKPAI
+20 IVKNSDKNPTI

-56 INLAAHVGSG
+56 INLAAKVGSG
-66 REKPGKTGFAHL
+66 REKPGRTGFAHL

-164 VDNQP
+164 VDNRP
-169 YGHNLYIVSKAI
+169 YGHNRYIVSKAI
-181 YPSSHPYNW
+181 YPSNHPYNW

-196 EDLDSSTLDDVKEFY
+196 EDLDSSTLGDVKEFY

-228 KKSEAKKL
+228 KKSEAKNL
-236 ITKYFGEIPRGK
+236 ITKYFGEIPKGE
-248 DISSYEA
+248 DISTYEA
-255 EPISLEA
+255 EPVSLKA

-274 LPRLSITWPTVKQ
+274 LPQLSITWPTVKQ

-293 AIDILI
+293 ALDILI
-299 NYLTEGKDAPLNKSM
+299 NYLTEGKNAPLNQSM
-314 VEEDKVTSQISSF
+314 IEEDKVTSQISSY
-327 NFTKEIA
+327 NHTKEIA

-340 MSPNVNTGLDTL
+340 MSPNENKSIDSL
-352 LPSLKKGFARF
+352 LPPLKKGFARF
-363 ENDGIS
+363 ENNGIS

-377 ASVEVEFYQNIQ
+377 AGVEVDFYQNIQ

-405 NNPGFYAEEINN
+405 NNPGFFEEEINN

-432 YIKEKNAIYVSFVP
+432 YIKGKNAVYVSFVP
-446 KGQVKLAL
+446 KGQIKLAL
-454 SGAVKALIEEEEI
+454 SGAVKAEIEEEEI
-467 KLNDLNIGEYNPENR
+467 KLNKLNISEYSPENR
-482 ILKNFTPSSF
+482 IIKKFTPSSF
-492 DRSVEP
+492 DRSIEP
-498 SFGDSYEISAPNIWR
+498 SFGESYEITAPNIWR
-513 DQLKNGLSLYG
+513 DQLKNGLDLYG
-524 NFSDETPLINFSLF
+524 NFSNETPLINFSLF
-538 IDAGKKYGAVDKPA
+538 IDAGRKYGAADKPA
-552 IPRLLAEMLGKGTLN
+552 IPRLLAEMLSKGTAN
-567 KTTSEVEDAIQ
+567 KTTSELEEAIQ
-578 SLGSSISIRNNV
+578 SLGSSISIRNDV
-590 EGTYITGV
+590 EGTYISGF
-598 TLNKNFNK
+598 TLSKNFNK
-606 TIDILK
+606 TINILK
-612 EILTKPRWDQEE
+612 EILTNPRWDQKE

-631 AIEDITKSEGNP
+631 VIEDITKSEGNP
-643 NFIAYSENAKLNY
+643 NFIAYRENAKLSY
-656 KDNNILRYVGYGP
+656 KDNNILHYVGYGP
-669 KNKIDAV
+669 KNKIEAV
-676 DLVDLKDFYNQF
+676 VLDDLKDFYNQF
-688 YNFNDA
+688 YNFNKA
-694 KLRIVGNYDTKK
+694 KLRIVGNYDTKQ
-706 IKERFSFNM
+706 IKEKFSFDM
-715 NMSSDNQKLL
+715 VMSSSNQRSL
-725 PEPANPVE
+725 PEPANPVG

-740 DIPNSK
+740 DIPDSK

-757 KATNEDYLLA
+757 KATDENYLLA

-822 AIELIR
+822 AI
-828 DIITSYGTEFT
+828 
-839 AAELEVM
+839 
-846 KNALIR
+846 
-852 GEALENETFT
+852 
-862 NKLQLLNNIS
+862 
-872 MYDYDD
+872 
-878 NYQSENIKLIKEL
+878 
-891 SIDKFKLLAAKYI
+891 
-904 LPSKM
+904 
-909 NILVVGDAKTQLGRL
+909 
-924 KELGYGD
+924 
-931 PILLNKY
+931 

>member
-1 MMKRKIIILS
+1 MKRNIIILS
-11 ITIISLLAI
+11 ITIISFLAI
-20 IVKSSNKKPAI
+20 IVKNSDKNPTI

-56 INLAAHVGSG
+56 INLAAKVGSG
-66 REKPGKTGFAHL
+66 REKPGRTGFAHL

-164 VDNQP
+164 VDNRP
-169 YGHNLYIVSKAI
+169 YGHNRYIVSKAI
-181 YPSSHPYNW
+181 YPSNHPYNW

-196 EDLDSSTLDDVKEFY
+196 EDLDSSTLGDVKEFY

-228 KKSEAKKL
+228 KKSEAKNL
-236 ITKYFGEIPRGK
+236 ITKYFGEIPKGE
-248 DISSYEA
+248 DISTYEA
-255 EPISLEA
+255 EPVSLKA

-274 LPRLSITWPTVKQ
+274 LPQLTITWPTVKQ

-293 AIDILI
+293 ALDILI
-299 NYLTEGKDAPLNKSM
+299 NYLTEGKNAPLNQSM
-314 VEEDKVTSQISSF
+314 IEEDKVTSQISSY
-327 NFTKEIA
+327 NHTKEIA

-340 MSPNVNTGLDTL
+340 MSPNENKSIDSL
-352 LPSLKKGFARF
+352 LPPLKKGFARF
-363 ENDGIS
+363 ETNGIS

-377 ASVEVEFYQNIQ
+377 AGVEVDFYQNIQ

-405 NNPGFYAEEINN
+405 NNPGFFEEEINN

-432 YIKEKNAIYVSFVP
+432 YIKGKNAVYVSFVP
-446 KGQVKLAL
+446 KGQIKLAL
-454 SGAVKALIEEEEI
+454 SGAVKAEIEEEEI
-467 KLNDLNIGEYNPENR
+467 KLNKLNISEYNPENR
-482 ILKNFTPSSF
+482 IIKKFTPSSF
-492 DRSVEP
+492 DRSIEP
-498 SFGDSYEISAPNIWR
+498 SFGESYEITAPNIWR
-513 DQLKNGLSLYG
+513 DQLKNGLDLYG

-538 IDAGKKYGAVDKPA
+538 IDAGRKYGAADKPA
-552 IPRLLAEMLGKGTLN
+552 IPRLLAEMLSKGTAN
-567 KTTSEVEDAIQ
+567 KTTSELEEAIQ
-578 SLGSSISIRNNV
+578 SLGSSISIRNDV
-590 EGTYITGV
+590 EGTYISGF
-598 TLNKNFNK
+598 TLSKNFNK
-606 TIDILK
+606 TINILK
-612 EILTKPRWDQEE
+612 EILTNPRWDQKE

-631 AIEDITKSEGNP
+631 VIEDITKSEGNP
-643 NFIAYSENAKLNY
+643 NFIAYRENAKLSY
-656 KDNNILRYVGYGP
+656 KDNNILHYVGYGP
-669 KNKIDAV
+669 KNKIEAV
-676 DLVDLKDFYNQF
+676 ELDDLQDFYNQY
-688 YNFNDA
+688 YNFNKA
-694 KLRIVGNYDTKK
+694 KLRIVGNYDTKQV
-706 IKERFSFNM
+706 KEKFSFDM
-715 NMSSDNQKLL
+715 VMSSSNQRSL
-725 PEPANPVE
+725 PEPANPVG

-740 DIPNSK
+740 DIPDSK

-757 KATNEDYLLA
+757 KATDENYLLA

-828 DIITSYGTEFT
+828 DIVTSYGTKFT
-839 AAELEVM
+839 PSELEIM

-852 GEALENETFT
+852 GKALENETFT

-872 MYDYDD
+872 LYNYDD
-878 NYQSENIKLIKEL
+878 NYQSENTKLIKEL

-931 PILLNKY
+931 PILLNKH

>member
-1 MMKRKIIILS
+1 MKRNIIILS
-11 ITIISLLAI
+11 ITIISFLAI
-20 IVKSSNKKPAI
+20 IVKNSDKNPTI

-56 INLAAHVGSG
+56 INLAAKVGSG
-66 REKPGKTGFAHL
+66 REKPGRTGFAHL

-164 VDNQP
+164 VDNRP
-169 YGHNLYIVSKAI
+169 YGHNRYIVSKAI
-181 YPSSHPYNW
+181 YPSNHPYNW

-196 EDLDSSTLDDVKEFY
+196 EDLDSSTLGDVKEFY

-228 KKSEAKKL
+228 KKSEAKNL
-236 ITKYFGEIPRGK
+236 ITKYFGEIPKGE
-248 DISSYEA
+248 DISTYEA
-255 EPISLEA
+255 EPVSLKA
-262 DKSFYHEDNFAT
+262 NKSFYHEDNFAT
-274 LPRLSITWPTVKQ
+274 LPQLTITWPTVKQ

-293 AIDILI
+293 ALDILI
-299 NYLTEGKDAPLNKSM
+299 NYLTEGKNAPLNQSM
-314 VEEDKVTSQISSF
+314 IEEDKVTSQISSY
-327 NFTKEIA
+327 NHTKEIA

-340 MSPNVNTGLDTL
+340 MSPNENKSIDSL
-352 LPSLKKGFARF
+352 LPPLKKGFARF
-363 ENDGIS
+363 ENNGIS

-377 ASVEVEFYQNIQ
+377 AGVEVDFYQNIQ

-405 NNPGFYAEEINN
+405 NNPGFFEEEINN

-432 YIKEKNAIYVSFVP
+432 YIKGKNAVYVSFVP
-446 KGQVKLAL
+446 KGQIKLAL
-454 SGAVKALIEEEEI
+454 SGAVKAEIEEEEI
-467 KLNDLNIGEYNPENR
+467 KLNKLNISEYNPENR
-482 ILKNFTPSSF
+482 IIKKFTPSSF
-492 DRSVEP
+492 DRSIEP
-498 SFGDSYEISAPNIWR
+498 SFGESYEITAPNIWR
-513 DQLKNGLSLYG
+513 DQLKNGLDLYG

-538 IDAGKKYGAVDKPA
+538 IDAGRKYGAANKPA
-552 IPRLLAEMLGKGTLN
+552 IPRLLAEMLSKGTAN
-567 KTTSEVEDAIQ
+567 KTTSELEEAIQ
-578 SLGSSISIRNNV
+578 SLGSSISIRNDV
-590 EGTYITGV
+590 EGTYISGL
-598 TLNKNFNK
+598 TLSKNFNK
-606 TIDILK
+606 TINILK
-612 EILTKPRWDQEE
+612 EILTNPRWDQKE

-631 AIEDITKSEGNP
+631 VIEDITKSEGNP
-643 NFIAYSENAKLNY
+643 NFIAYRENAKLSY
-656 KDNNILRYVGYGP
+656 KDNNILHYVGYGP
-669 KNKIDAV
+669 KNKIEAV
-676 DLVDLKDFYNQF
+676 ELDDLQDFYNQF
-688 YNFNDA
+688 YNFNKA
-694 KLRIVGNYDTKK
+694 KLRIVGNYDTKQ
-706 IKERFSFNM
+706 IKEKFSFDM
-715 NMSSDNQKLL
+715 VMSSSNQRSL
-725 PEPANPVE
+725 PEPANPVG

-740 DIPNSK
+740 DIPDSK

-757 KATNEDYLLA
+757 KATDENYLLA

-828 DIITSYGTEFT
+828 DIVTSYGTKFT
-839 AAELEVM
+839 PSELEIM

-852 GEALENETFT
+852 GKALENETFT

-872 MYDYDD
+872 LYNYDD
-878 NYQSENIKLIKEL
+878 NYQSENTKLIKEL

-931 PILLNKY
+931 PILLNKH